1 MTPQLILA
9 ALTVVAQPT
18 PASAESIR
26 LNAAAMSCDDLAVA
40 AGAAYTLAVRGADFP
55 PFDASLEEG
64 TTAEILAWQH
74 LKGSPNQRTNAGAS
88 LRFIELFLRRD
99 C

>member
-1 MTPQLILA
+1 MIRSLILA
-9 ALTVVAQPT
+9 ALLAS

-64 TTAEILAWQH
+64 TTAEILAWMH

-99 C
+99 CE